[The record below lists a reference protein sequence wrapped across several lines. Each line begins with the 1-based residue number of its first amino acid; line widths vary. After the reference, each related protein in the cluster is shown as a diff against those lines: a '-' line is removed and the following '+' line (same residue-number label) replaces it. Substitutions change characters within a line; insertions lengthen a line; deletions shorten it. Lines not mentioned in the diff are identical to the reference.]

1 MENENEITE
10 KDLGLDKVDEA
21 SESVNNYL
29 DEIVADSEPDEV
41 EVDEDEKNE
50 EGVTGDE
57 WKEEAI
63 KKTKD
68 DIKEQNRKN
77 AERRLKNKAK
87 KQEEDSEEDE
97 DGEEDSFLSD
107 DELDSE
113 AAAVY
118 RERLAVAEDFI
129 EQNRELLHTAHE
141 LQMDANKLR
150 MGSQFIEKWTKD
162 PVALTK
168 ELLTF
173 LETKGIDI
181 TQVYDHQI
189 DDKQQMIEAEVN
201 RRMQPLMQERMQ
213 QESVQRARQTLDQFL
228 GRYPDA
234 NDHLGEI
241 SEVMRRANLRDP
253 YEAYDRLRRAYIKN
267 GVSWFGNEPEEETGL
282 EPSLG
287 GKARATIVETKQP
300 SSALDL
306 VRMNARKFFNGE
318 S

>member
-57 WKEEAI
+57 WKEDAI

-87 KQEEDSEEDE
+87 KQEEDS
-97 DGEEDSFLSD
+97 EEDSFLSD

-141 LQMDANKLR
+141 LRMDANKLR
-150 MGSQFIEKWTKD
+150 MGSRFIEKWTKD
-162 PVALTK
+162 PIALTK

-267 GVSWFGNEPEEETGL
+267 GVDWFGNEPEEDTRP